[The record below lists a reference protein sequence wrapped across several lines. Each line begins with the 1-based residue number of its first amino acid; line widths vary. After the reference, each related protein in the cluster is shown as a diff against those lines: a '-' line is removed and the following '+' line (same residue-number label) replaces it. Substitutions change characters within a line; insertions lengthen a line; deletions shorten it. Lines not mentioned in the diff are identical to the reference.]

1 MSRLLSLTLFA
12 ICVGG
17 ASSTRPILQPEHAA
31 AGKHEDNRRYGSA
44 KEGDAGAESP
54 AADDVAAEKSDYDY
68 LLGMNLWSLTYEKV
82 EEIKKQLEAKQQEL
96 DAMKKTSLEQL
107 WDRDLD
113 ALVKAL
119 DEIDARDAA
128 DAAAAKEAVDGRK
141 RKVRGKAEWTLP
153 ELFDLELM
161 QDF

>member
-82 EEIKKQLEAKQQEL
+82 EEIKKQLEAKNKEL
-96 DAMKKTSLEQL
+96 DIMKKTTIEEL
-107 WDRDLD
+107 WDRDLQ
-113 ALVKAL
+113 ALSAVL
-119 DEIDARDAA
+119 DDLDVQEAA
-128 DAAAAKEAVDGRK
+128 D
-141 RKVRGKAEWTLP
+141 
-153 ELFDLELM
+153 
-161 QDF
+161 Q